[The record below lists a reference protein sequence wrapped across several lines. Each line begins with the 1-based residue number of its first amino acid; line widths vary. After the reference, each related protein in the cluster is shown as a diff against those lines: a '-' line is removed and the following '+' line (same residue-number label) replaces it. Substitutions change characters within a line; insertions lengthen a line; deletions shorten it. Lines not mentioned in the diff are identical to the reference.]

1 MENRK
6 IVLYHHGV
14 KGQKWGVLRYQ
25 NPDGSLTLLGKMR
38 RNKQIKRSKKN
49 LKKAREAAAK
59 KREEKKTLE
68 EKRAELL
75 KSTDSQKLYENREL
89 LSTAELNERIN
100 RIQTEQRLKDIK
112 PDTKKKG
119 ADWLVEKI
127 DKGVRLYSSIDKAY
141 RVFGDK
147 DGMASGIAKKLG
159 LTPPEKKKV
168 SNMTIDEIQKSYK
181 KFNSND
187 LNEANRAVNSFFNM
201 ENKFGNQTINN
212 NGNNK
217 NNKKNQVD
225 LDDLLKSRNRDDF
238 IELLDELGVKHD

>member
-49 LKKAREAAAK
+49 LKKAREVAAK

-119 ADWLVEKI
+119 ADWLVDKI

-141 RVFGDK
+141 KVFGDK
-147 DGMASGIAKKLG
+147 DGLANGIAKKLG
-159 LTPPEKKKV
+159 LAPPEKKKV
-168 SNMTIDEIQKSYK
+168 IDMTPSEIMKIKDKLTAGQWAEVDKGMKAHENHVIKKNDGNKKTSVNGDLTDEIKSII
-181 KFNSND
+181 ND
-187 LNEANRAVNSFFNM
+187 
-201 ENKFGNQTINN
+201 I
-212 NGNNK
+212 
-217 NNKKNQVD
+217 
-225 LDDLLKSRNRDDF
+225 
-238 IELLDELGVKHD
+238 LDERSDN